1 MTDYEKTYTLNEI
14 LETEENEEI
23 IGNLTSDELEVIEAI
38 LELNY

>member
-23 IGNLTSDELEVIEAI
+23 IGHLTNDELEVIEAI